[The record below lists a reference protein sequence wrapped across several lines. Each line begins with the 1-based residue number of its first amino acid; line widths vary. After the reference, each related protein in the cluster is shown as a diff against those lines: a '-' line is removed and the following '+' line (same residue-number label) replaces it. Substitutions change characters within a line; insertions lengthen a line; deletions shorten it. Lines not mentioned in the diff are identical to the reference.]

1 MGGFAFVILMAGFAV
16 CLVWYM
22 QNFEARSDGDRGFLL
37 ALKPEGEEEKPK
49 LSEEERLLRGAGAVK
64 QRAQELGI
72 SPKNIKKPEQ
82 QGPKDRIRAR
92 FNDSDEPSDEN
103 GSED

>member
-1 MGGFAFVILMAGFAV
+1 MGGFAFIILMAGFAL

-22 QNFEARSDGDRGFLL
+22 QNFEARADGDKGFLL

-49 LSEEERLLRGAGAVK
+49 LSDEERFLRGAEAVK
-64 QRAQELGI
+64 QRARALGI

-82 QGPKDRIRAR
+82 QGRKARIRGR
-92 FNDSDEPSDEN
+92 FKDEDEKEN
-103 GSED
+103 SKD

>member
-1 MGGFAFVILMAGFAV
+1 MGGFAFVILMGGFAL

-22 QNFEARSDGDRGFLL
+22 QNFETRSDGDKGFLL

-49 LSEEERLLRGAGAVK
+49 LSDEERLLRGAAAVK

-72 SPKNIKKPEQ
+72 SPKNIKKPKQ
-82 QGPKDRIRAR
+82 QGRKTRIRAR
-92 FNDSDEPSDEN
+92 AKGEGPDSEEA
-103 GSED
+103 